1 MSSNKKL
8 LTLILMAA
16 MVLIALPNRVFAE
29 EVSVIVQSKGNDLKV
44 TTNKEDDSLIESG
57 DFILYKGI
65 TTVKELKEHLIKDP
79 NANWCVKNEGTDV
92 LTDEDV
98 LSYKQVVDDKYYYR
112 LMVYVDGGDYN
123 NYLIK
128 VEEPISLELE
138 SEKCDGNNYL
148 DVNKFLDMKKGEYYY
163 AIKSESIWGREITPI
178 TSVKELKDMIKKKD
192 ERAVWAF
199 KNKNNQEKQ
208 DDDLLQNNDIV
219 SVTGTKDQERDYIVE
234 LTQKNLIYSIVYDI
248 NYDTKKIIS
257 DTKKITEKTTVEQ
270 FRSGIISVDGCTY
283 DIWRNDIK
291 LTNDEYLADGDI
303 LKAEGELPHPI
314 FKDLEDV
321 NEEYTITVLDVNTIS
336 FNTNGG
342 TGTAPQSISVIDGE
356 SSTTLPDG
364 TTITAPSGMIFSGW
378 NTQEDGKGID
388 YSAGDIIN
396 TVTDDISLYAKWVS
410 DTVPPSIISLSP
422 TTGADNMGLDDNLQ
436 ITFDENVVAGAGDIK
451 IYKKCNDSCIESID
465 VTSEQISGTGTKTIT
480 INPNTTLKGGTQYYI
495 KIDGTC
501 FKDENNNNYP
511 GIADKETWKFTTAGE
526 IDITPPAISSTI
538 PSNGA
543 NNISL
548 NNNLEIT
555 FDEKVTVGTGNIKIY
570 KSKDDSLLESIDVT
584 GKKVTGNGTNKIN
597 IAIDSTYGEGTEYYI
612 LIDGTCFADENSNTY
627 AGISDKSSWKFTT
640 IKNSHPG
647 GGDTSPSG
655 DTSTGDSSSNSDTS
669 TSTTKPTNKGI
680 IVIVNGQKQTAG
692 TEKIKVENGQKSV
705 DLIVDG
711 DMVDKKIQQ
720 VIKEQKKLKPEQQK
734 EIDNIV
740 EVPVSTQNADSI
752 STTLTGDIIKKMEQD
767 EFKLSINTE
776 DVDYIIPAKEV
787 SVEEVADTLGVS
799 EENLGKIEIEVKIQ
813 KMDKTISK
821 QITEHAKE
829 NNQEIV
835 FPPVEFKVIA
845 KSVSTKDKKE
855 ITISRFNQYVERIME
870 IPKGIDPSKITTGIV
885 YNEDGTFSHIP
896 TIVFSKGGKYYA
908 KLQSLTNSS
917 YSVIWNEI
925 TVASVE
931 NHWSKNQVNDMA
943 SRLIIKDPENFQP
956 DAEITRGEFA
966 EYITKALGLY
976 RTNVAKDNLFK
987 DVDSTNELA
996 DAITTAVEYDIIKGY
1011 PDGTFRPDA
1020 KITREEAMTM
1030 YATAMDIVGLKE
1042 IDSNRIEKYKDNQE
1056 VSQWAYESVNKTL
1069 SAGVF
1074 NSRTQNNDTIAP
1086 QEPFTYAEAATA
1098 IRNLLVKSELINK

>member
-1 MSSNKKL
+1 MGSNKKL
-8 LTLILMAA
+8 LTLILIAA
-16 MVLIALPNRVFAE
+16 MLLIALPNRAFAE

-123 NYLIK
+123 NYFIK

-138 SEKCDGNNYL
+138 SKKCEGNDYL
-148 DVNKFLDMKKGEYYY
+148 AVGEFLDLKKGENYY
-163 AIKSESIWGREITPI
+163 AIRSEAIWGSEITPI

-192 ERAVWAF
+192 ERAIWAF
-199 KNKNNQEKQ
+199 KNKDNQEKQ

-234 LTQKNLIYSIVYDI
+234 LTQKNLIYSIVYNID
-248 NYDTKKIIS
+248 YDTKKIIS
-257 DTKKITEKTTVEQ
+257 DTNKITEKITVEQ
-270 FRSGIISVDGCTY
+270 FRSGIISVEGCTY
-283 DIWRNDIK
+283 TIHRNDTE

-303 LKAEGELPHPI
+303 LKAQGKLPHPI

-356 SSTTLPDG
+356 NSTTLPDG
-364 TTITAPSGMIFSGW
+364 TKITAPLGMIFSGW

-396 TVTDDISLYAKWVS
+396 AVTDDVTLYAKWLS

-422 TTGADNMGLDDNLQ
+422 TTGADNMGLDANLQ
-436 ITFDENVVAGAGDIK
+436 ITFNENVVAGAGNIE
-451 IYKKCNDSCIESID
+451 IYKKRDDSCIESID

-480 INPNTTLKGGTQYYI
+480 INPNTTFKGGTQYYI
-495 KIDGTC
+495 KIDSTC

-526 IDITPPAISSTI
+526 IDITPPAINSII
-538 PSNGA
+538 PANGA

-555 FDEKVTVGTGNIKIY
+555 FDDKVTVGTGNIKIY
-570 KSKDDSLLESIDVT
+570 KSKDDTLLESIDVT
-584 GKKVTGNGTNKIN
+584 GKNVTGNGTNKIN
-597 IAIDSTYGEGTEYYI
+597 IAVNSTYDEGTEYYI
-612 LIDGTCFADENSNTY
+612 LIEGTCFEDENSNAY
-627 AGISDKSSWKFTT
+627 AGINDKSSWKFTT
-640 IKNSHPG
+640 IKNSHSG
-647 GGDTSPSG
+647 GGDTSSG
-655 DTSTGDSSSNSDTS
+655 GDISTDGSSNSNTS
-669 TSTTKPTNKGI
+669 TPITKPTNKGI

-692 TEKIKVENGQKSV
+692 TEKIKVENGLKSV
-705 DLIVDG
+705 DLTVNG

-740 EVPVSTQNADSI
+740 EVPVSTKNADSI

-776 DVDYIIPAKEV
+776 EVDYIIPAKEV
-787 SVEEVADTLGVS
+787 SVEEVAETLGVS
-799 EENLGKIEIEVKIQ
+799 EENLGEIKVEVKIE

-829 NNQEIV
+829 NNQDIV

-845 KSVSTKDKKE
+845 KSASAKDKKE
-855 ITISRFNQYVERIME
+855 ITISRFNQYVERVME

-917 YSVIWNEI
+917 YSVICNEI
-925 TVASVE
+925 TVASVD

-943 SRLIIKDPENFQP
+943 SRLIIKNPENFQP
-956 DAEITRGEFA
+956 DAKITRGEFA
-966 EYITKALGLY
+966 EYITKALGIY
-976 RTNVAKDNLFK
+976 RTNVAKDNLFQ

-996 DAITTAVEYDIIKGY
+996 DAITIAVDYDIIKGY
-1011 PDGTFRPDA
+1011 PDGTFRPYA
-1020 KITREEAMTM
+1020 NITREEAMTM

-1042 IDSNRIEKYKDNQE
+1042 VDSNTIEKYKDNQE

-1098 IRNLLVKSELINK
+1098 IRNLLVKGELIDK